1 MNGVPPSKD
10 SYLVVNKGGS
20 GPATKES
27 RLLFE
32 IDPQE
37 VER

>member
-1 MNGVPPSKD
+1 MNGVPASAR
-10 SYLVVNKGGS
+10 SFLVLNNRRP

-32 IDPQE
+32 IDPDE